1 MADVIVRQ
9 PKLVHREVYQPF
21 DGYLIARSAASAW
34 SFSRRLIYKYVSENL
49 GDHNN
54 MDNSSK
60 IRTDYTQ
67 GSIFGSIIK
76 MGLPSMIGFL
86 AHHIYHLVDT
96 WWVSRLPEKEA
107 GVAAVTFLGN
117 VIWFFFSFNQ
127 LIGPGSVA
135 IISRRYG
142 EKAYDLTEK
151 AIKESFVLKLLIGGV
166 LGVVAYFFVDDML
179 VLLGAEGQAL
189 LMGVQYGQIM
199 FLGMAAM
206 YATYSVFTAMR
217 GVANPQMAL
226 ILMLSSNVLN
236 MVLDPILMFGYL
248 GLPAMGIR
256 GAALATVISY
266 ALAFLT
272 GLLLFYGNI
281 TNVQLHIRGR
291 ESVSLPSMWRM
302 LKIGIPA
309 WIGDMS
315 FSGARMLITR
325 LVAPF
330 GTAIVAAYGVGT
342 QVTAIGISVLIGI
355 GLGLSALIGHNLGGE
370 KYERAQKIGDQAI
383 LIGIVI
389 MLFLGLISFTQS
401 SNIIGLFF
409 NNPETT
415 AQGAI
420 MLKIFAMGFPFIG
433 VLIMLEQI
441 HLGVGLNTPAMTINI
456 LHSWLLEVVPIY
468 LLTIH
473 LGFDQYAVWW
483 AISGAG
489 LVTSTLFYLYYRRGR
504 WLTYQV

>member
-1 MADVIVRQ
+1 
-9 PKLVHREVYQPF
+9 
-21 DGYLIARSAASAW
+21 
-34 SFSRRLIYKYVSENL
+34 
-49 GDHNN
+49 
-54 MDNSSK
+54 MDNSTK
-60 IRTDYTQ
+60 IRTDYTE
-67 GSIFGSIIK
+67 GSIFGSIVK

-117 VIWFFFSFNQ
+117 IIWFFFSFNQ
-127 LIGPGSVA
+127 LVGPGSVA

-151 AIKESFVLKLLIGGV
+151 AIKESFVLKLSFGAV
-166 LGVVAYFFVDDML
+166 LGIIAYFFVDDML
-179 VLLGAEGQAL
+179 ILLGAEGRAL
-189 LMGVQYGQIM
+189 IMGIQYGQVM
-199 FLGMAAM
+199 FLGMAVM

-226 ILMLSSNVLN
+226 VLMLCSNVLN
-236 MVLDPILMFGYL
+236 MVLDPIFMFGYF

-256 GAALATVISY
+256 GAAVASIISY
-266 ALAFLT
+266 ILT
-272 GLLLFYGNI
+272 FTAGLVLFYANA
-281 TNVQLHIRGR
+281 TNVKLNFRGR
-291 ESVSLPSMWRM
+291 ERISVPSMWKM

-309 WIGDMS
+309 WFGDMS
-315 FSGARMLITR
+315 FSGARMIVTR

-330 GTAIVAAYGVGT
+330 GTAIVAAYGVGP
-342 QVTAIGISVLIGI
+342 QVTAIGISVLVGI

-370 KYERAQKIGDQAI
+370 KHERAQKIGDQAI
-383 LIGIVI
+383 LIGIAV

-401 SNIIGLFF
+401 NNIIGLFF
-409 NNPETT
+409 NNPETI
-415 AQGAI
+415 AEGAV
-420 MLKIFAMGFPFIG
+420 MLKIFSIGFPFIG
-433 VLIMLEQI
+433 ILIMLEQI

-468 LLTIH
+468 LLTVH
-473 LGFDQYAVWW
+473 FGYDHYAVWW